1 MSAPRSPSYFSR
13 LVSTPADRGAPPPL
27 LPPRLLFRPAAPLVP
42 GMEAAPGG
50 PAIGAAS
57 RAPRPP
63 ARPVLDRLPAGE
75 DAASYDDGGRQ
86 GGGPQPP
93 PEDATTALRSAPET
107 AGVRPAGTMPQP
119 MAEPAGAEYSS
130 FGPAPAPRRV
140 PPPHPFG
147 DARAHASAETG
158 SRPPAAAAAGGI
170 GPAGPRGPEPAAPIE
185 LPRPEPPR
193 RPASERLRPQPLPG
207 RAQPPARLSP
217 QAAASPAAER
227 VRIGTLEVRVAAPQ
241 PPPIPTAAAPRRA
254 AASPPARIARPFA
267 GFGFGQS

>member
-93 PEDATTALRSAPET
+93 HESAEGGDYLIVSFAQQCREDVLADLLAPEMVPAVA
-107 AGVRPAGTMPQP
+107 AGVVRGIEIHPVLVRA
-119 MAEPAGAEYSS
+119 ARHVVL
-130 FGPAPAPRRV
+130 APADPMTRQQETSLEAVGIDDRLGEVDRRLR
-140 PPPHPFG
+140 
-147 DARAHASAETG
+147 AAHAA
-158 SRPPAAAAAGGI
+158 
-170 GPAGPRGPEPAAPIE
+170 E
-185 LPRPEPPR
+185 LP
-193 RPASERLRPQPLPG
+193 A
-207 RAQPPARLSP
+207 
-217 QAAASPAAER
+217 
-227 VRIGTLEVRVAAPQ
+227 
-241 PPPIPTAAAPRRA
+241 
-254 AASPPARIARPFA
+254 
-267 GFGFGQS
+267 